1 MHVYSC
7 KLRISNCSSACQHF
21 IRRQVRQRSTITPP
35 CCQCRYQ
42 KLFKKIIALVLFPKL
57 PYRTSEGERVQGPY
71 IFSVYSSFNQN
82 SEHLYMDL
90 TGKVALVTGG
100 SRGIGLAIV
109 KSLIQANAKVAFTFA
124 SKSSEEASEKLV
136 QEIGND
142 KLAGYKCDASD
153 QRLQERVHEILQA
166 VEQKFGRVTILVNN
180 AGILK
185 RGNVLEVTEQ
195 DLDNLMNVNIK
206 SVILTTQTFAKRFVQ
221 DSEYGRVVN
230 IGSNL
235 ATRSGASGA
244 GIYNMTKAA
253 VASLTKTWAW
263 DLASLNITVNCVE
276 PGSTDT
282 DMNPASSERAKE
294 RRKTIAR
301 GQYGKPEDIANAV
314 IFFCLHSSRHI
325 TGTCLRVDGGQE
337 A

>member
-1 MHVYSC
+1 
-7 KLRISNCSSACQHF
+7 
-21 IRRQVRQRSTITPP
+21 
-35 CCQCRYQ
+35 
-42 KLFKKIIALVLFPKL
+42 
-57 PYRTSEGERVQGPY
+57 
-71 IFSVYSSFNQN
+71 
-82 SEHLYMDL
+82 MDL

-124 SKSSEEASEKLV
+124 SKSSEEASEKLA

-142 KLAGYKCDASD
+142 KLVGFMCDASD

-195 DLDNLMNVNIK
+195 DLDHLMNVNIK
-206 SVILTTQTFAKRFVQ
+206 SVILTTQTFAKRFAQ
-221 DSEYGRVVN
+221 DAEYGRVVN

-301 GQYGKPEDIANAV
+301 GEYGKPEDIANAV
-314 IFFCLHSSRHI
+314 IFFCLPSSRHI

>member
-1 MHVYSC
+1 
-7 KLRISNCSSACQHF
+7 
-21 IRRQVRQRSTITPP
+21 
-35 CCQCRYQ
+35 
-42 KLFKKIIALVLFPKL
+42 
-57 PYRTSEGERVQGPY
+57 
-71 IFSVYSSFNQN
+71 
-82 SEHLYMDL
+82 
-90 TGKVALVTGG
+90 
-100 SRGIGLAIV
+100 
-109 KSLIQANAKVAFTFA
+109 
-124 SKSSEEASEKLV
+124 
-136 QEIGND
+136 
-142 KLAGYKCDASD
+142 
-153 QRLQERVHEILQA
+153 
-166 VEQKFGRVTILVNN
+166 
-180 AGILK
+180 
-185 RGNVLEVTEQ
+185 
-195 DLDNLMNVNIK
+195 MNVNIK

-314 IFFCLHSSRHI
+314 IFSVSLPHVTLPALVYVWMVAKKLEILKDIFERNLIIYPDSGMSFSI
-325 TGTCLRVDGGQE
+325 ASATLYIGFLYDGRVDVPYI
-337 A
+337 